1 MKILVLDG
9 PNLNLLGR
17 REPDVYG
24 TGTLAAIRSSVEKLA
39 DELECE
45 VEFFQSNSEGE
56 LVEKIH
62 QAADRFDG
70 IVINP
75 GGLTHYSV
83 VLLDALLAVELPC
96 VEVHLTNL
104 ARREE
109 FRQRSVIG
117 AAATGRIEGFG
128 PVGYRLALAGL
139 VEFLNETKSGTKKN

>member
-24 TGTLAAIRSSVEKLA
+24 TATLASIREAMEKLA
-39 DELECE
+39 DELGVE
-45 VEFFQSNSEGE
+45 VEFFQTNSEGE
-56 LVEKIH
+56 LVERIH
-62 QAADRFDG
+62 QAADLVDG

-104 ARREE
+104 SRRDEL
-109 FRQRSVIG
+109 RHRSVI
-117 AAATGRIEGFG
+117 AAAAAGRVEGFG
-128 PVGYRLALAGL
+128 PAGYRLALAGL
-139 VEFLNETKSGTKKN
+139 VELLNEKRGGTKKN